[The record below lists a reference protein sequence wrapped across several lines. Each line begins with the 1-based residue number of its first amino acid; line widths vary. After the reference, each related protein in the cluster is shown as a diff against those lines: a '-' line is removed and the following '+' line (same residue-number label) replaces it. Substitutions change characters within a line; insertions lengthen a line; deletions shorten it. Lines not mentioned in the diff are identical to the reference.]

1 MRLRKHFD
9 SIRRDN
15 SMTINFLLIDAL
27 NVIRRVYAAQPG
39 EDGPE
44 RVEYAQ
50 TSTVQSLQRAVRE
63 CMPTHACCV
72 FDSQEPGWRHD
83 MYPGYKAGR
92 TPMPDA
98 LQEKLSSFKNA
109 FSDLGVSSIEIPT
122 LEADDVIATLAC
134 KVASRNG
141 HVIILSTDKSFFQL
155 ISEQITIRDHFN
167 KRDIDYSSV
176 MDKFAVRPDQ
186 FADFLALSGD
196 STNNIVG
203 VPSVGKKTAARLL
216 TQFDTLDDVLSA
228 AHIIPGKLGEMIRSH
243 SEDARA
249 AQTLVRLRI
258 DLELGLNLRTFRYGH

>member
-1 MRLRKHFD
+1 
-9 SIRRDN
+9 
-15 SMTINFLLIDAL
+15 MTIHFLVIDAL

-63 CMPTHACCV
+63 CRPTHVCCV

-83 MYPGYKAGR
+83 MYPGYKGGR

-98 LQEKLSSFKNA
+98 LQEKLSSFKKA

-122 LEADDVIATLAC
+122 VEADDVIATLAC
-134 KVASRNG
+134 KVALRNG

-167 KRDIDYSSV
+167 KRTIDYSSV
-176 MDKFAVRPDQ
+176 MDKFGVRPDQ
-186 FADFLALSGD
+186 FVDFLALSGD
-196 STNNIVG
+196 STNNISG
-203 VPSVGKKTAARLL
+203 VPSVGRKTAARLL

-228 AHIIPGKLGEMIRSH
+228 AHVIPGKLGDMIRSH